1 MPWHEKGGPRRVAS
15 YCALSQR
22 PCPLESF
29 LPWLGLLC
37 LPEPWRVRFGLLTM
51 MRLELD
57 APILLFTAMEKADQ
71 QADHSSL
78 SKVVVNQRK
87 ETYSL
92 WELQGVWQ

>member
-1 MPWHEKGGPRRVAS
+1 
-15 YCALSQR
+15 
-22 PCPLESF
+22 
-29 LPWLGLLC
+29 
-37 LPEPWRVRFGLLTM
+37 M

-78 SKVVVNQRK
+78 SKAVVNQRK